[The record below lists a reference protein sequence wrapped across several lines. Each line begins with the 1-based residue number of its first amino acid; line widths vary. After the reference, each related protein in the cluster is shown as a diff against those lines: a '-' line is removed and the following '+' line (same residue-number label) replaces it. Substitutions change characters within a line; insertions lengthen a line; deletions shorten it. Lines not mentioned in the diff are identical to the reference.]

1 MTQKL
6 KTRAL
11 VLQNIRWSDTSK
23 IVHLFTEER
32 GNLKTIAKGAL
43 RPKSPF
49 RGVLENLNAV
59 EVVLSLK
66 ETRSLQIVSEASL
79 LNPFGHIR
87 ENLNSMAVA
96 LSILELVKGTVRY
109 EEEVHELFN
118 FTLETLLHLEQIRNR
133 HQLLFLLKY
142 LLFLSH
148 YLGFGWNLHHCR
160 VCGKV
165 PEQFPVSVDLVNGGI
180 VCQRCRPA
188 PPPAGG
194 MGLSEFHRKVL
205 LWLDRVP
212 LADLAT
218 LDRQQL
224 PEQDYQRLLDLLLDH
239 LNYHTEQNLQL
250 KSLKM
255 YIP

>member
-1 MTQKL
+1 MTPKI

-23 IVHLFTEER
+23 IVSLFTEAR
-32 GNLKTIAKGAL
+32 GIVKAIAKGAL

-59 EVVLSLK
+59 EVVLAVK
-66 ETRSLQIVSEASL
+66 ETRGLQIVSDANL

-96 LSILELVKGTVRY
+96 LSILELVKNTLRF
-109 EEEVHELFN
+109 EEEVQELFES
-118 FTLETLLHLEQIRNR
+118 TLETLIQLDRIQNR

-142 LLFLSH
+142 LLYLSH
-148 YLGFGWNLHHCR
+148 YLGFGWDFRFCR
-160 VCGKV
+160 ECGQV
-165 PEQFPVSVDLVNGGI
+165 PEKFPVSVDLVNGGI
-180 VCQRCRPA
+180 ICQRCRPV
-188 PPPAGG
+188 PASGA
-194 MGLSEFHRKVL
+194 LVLNEFHRKVL
-205 LWLDRVP
+205 LWLEKTTP
-212 LADLAT
+212 AELAV

-224 PEQDYQRLLDLLLDH
+224 PQQDYQRLLDLLLAH